1 MDKTVITRRAIRTL
15 GMLVA
20 LMLAGASAPRAHAA
34 GISLSGRVTDAQG
47 GAVAAANVR
56 VGREDGTVT
65 RQGVTNAS
73 GDYRIDDLTP
83 GVFIVE
89 VERAGFRRR
98 TEVFT
103 VGESPATL
111 DVQLGVAG
119 VDDTV
124 VVTAAGAPQVSQETS
139 KPITIIE
146 ADEIQARNEIAL
158 SEIIRFTPG
167 VQIRNSGGPGQSTS
181 MRIRGLRSDAA
192 AILVDGMRFRD
203 SATAQA
209 DATSFLQTLNF
220 VGAERVE
227 VLRGSGASLYGTNAV
242 GGVVNIVT
250 RQGSGPLA
258 GEGQV
263 EGGSLGQ
270 SRVRGTVG
278 GGVLDDRL
286 DFAAGLMRYD
296 VRDGLD
302 GNDAMHSTGAQ
313 GSVTYN
319 VSPVANLS
327 FRVYGS
333 DDSVQNNQ
341 SPTAS
346 GVPAANIPQQIIVDA
361 IPVTVEQMKLANQ
374 LLPFAI
380 GSATYIPGRDDPDNL
395 RTSAFYTTAV
405 RFRHSGW
412 RAMSWQASYQ
422 RVHTGRTF
430 TNGPRGAGSQPAVEN
445 YSNFTGDIDTIDV
458 RRFANPRSWLSVTAG
473 YEFEREGYRDKQD
486 NFLTAPRRTQTE
498 TRISQQ
504 AHAAF
509 ASAQVGLF
517 DRRLQLAASGRVQG
531 FSLSNPELIAVGTIS
546 PYDGVPVAAPDRT
559 WTGDLSAAWLIAR
572 SNTKLRIHGGNAYRA
587 PGLYERFGGGFATDP
602 VTGNAIFT
610 AYGDPRLDP
619 DRYRAIDAGV
629 DQYLF
634 ENRLLVTATAFYND
648 VRSLTAFDSAGGVR
662 PETDPYGRAL
672 GYVNSSGGFSRGVEV
687 GAEARPLASLRVSG
701 AYTYTRSETD
711 RDITIPGFYIV
722 PNVFGH
728 TATVVMTQRWNDR
741 LDTTFDV
748 FYGSHTYGSLFAAGR
763 TRAYKY
769 PSFTKAAVVAGYRF
783 LDMGGR
789 HPLRAYVKVDN
800 LFDATYYENG
810 WRNLGRTAV
819 GGISVGF

>member
-1 MDKTVITRRAIRTL
+1 
-15 GMLVA
+15 
-20 LMLAGASAPRAHAA
+20 
-34 GISLSGRVTDAQG
+34 
-47 GAVAAANVR
+47 
-56 VGREDGTVT
+56 
-65 RQGVTNAS
+65 
-73 GDYRIDDLTP
+73 
-83 GVFIVE
+83 
-89 VERAGFRRR
+89 
-98 TEVFT
+98 
-103 VGESPATL
+103 
-111 DVQLGVAG
+111 
-119 VDDTV
+119 
-124 VVTAAGAPQVSQETS
+124 
-139 KPITIIE
+139 
-146 ADEIQARNEIAL
+146 
-158 SEIIRFTPG
+158 
-167 VQIRNSGGPGQSTS
+167 
-181 MRIRGLRSDAA
+181 
-192 AILVDGMRFRD
+192 
-203 SATAQA
+203 
-209 DATSFLQTLNF
+209 
-220 VGAERVE
+220 
-227 VLRGSGASLYGTNAV
+227 
-242 GGVVNIVT
+242 
-250 RQGSGPLA
+250 
-258 GEGQV
+258 
-263 EGGSLGQ
+263 
-270 SRVRGTVG
+270 
-278 GGVLDDRL
+278 
-286 DFAAGLMRYD
+286 
-296 VRDGLD
+296 
-302 GNDAMHSTGAQ
+302 
-313 GSVTYN
+313 
-319 VSPVANLS
+319 
-327 FRVYGS
+327 
-333 DDSVQNNQ
+333 
-341 SPTAS
+341 
-346 GVPAANIPQQIIVDA
+346 
-361 IPVTVEQMKLANQ
+361 VTVEQMKLANQ

-395 RTSAFYTTAV
+395 RTSAFYTTAL

-458 RRFANPRSWLSVTAG
+458 RGFANPRSWLSVTAG

-486 NFLTAPRRTQTE
+486 NFLPAPRRTQTE

>member
-1 MDKTVITRRAIRTL
+1 VYRIIFI
-15 GMLVA
+15 A
-20 LMLAGASAPRAHAA
+20 LTISTIFVGSPAVVVHAA
-34 GISLSGRVTDAQG
+34 GITLSGRVTDAQG
-47 GAVAAANVR
+47 GAVADANVR
-56 VGREDGTVT
+56 VGREDGTIT
-65 RQGVTNAS
+65 RHGTTNAS
-73 GDYRIDDLTP
+73 GDYRVDDLSP

-89 VERAGFRRR
+89 IERGGFRRR
-98 TEVFT
+98 TEVVT
-103 VGESPATL
+103 IAAGSGSGTTL

-124 VVTAAGAPQVSQETS
+124 VVTAAGAPQVAQETS
-139 KPITIIE
+139 KPIAIID
-146 ADEIQARNEIAL
+146 AQEIQARNEIAL
-158 SEIIRFTPG
+158 SEIVRFAPG

-192 AILVDGMRFRD
+192 AILVDGLRFRD
-203 SATAQA
+203 AATAGG

-220 VGAERVE
+220 VGADRVE

-258 GEGQV
+258 GEGQI

-270 SRVRGTVG
+270 SRVRGTIG
-278 GGVLDDRL
+278 GGALDSRL
-286 DFAAGLMRYD
+286 GYSGGLMRYD

-302 GNDAMHSTGAQ
+302 GNDAAHSTGVQ
-313 GSVTYN
+313 GAVSYN

-333 DDSVQNNQ
+333 DDDVQNNS

-346 GVPAANIPQQIIVDA
+346 GVPVGNIPQQIIVPA
-361 IPVTVEQMKLANQ
+361 IPVTVEQMALANQ
-374 LLPFAI
+374 GLPFAI
-380 GSATYIPGRDDPDNL
+380 GNATYIPGRDDPDNL
-395 RTSAFYTTAV
+395 RTSAFYTTAL
-405 RFRHSGW
+405 RFSHSGW

-430 TNGPRGAGSQPAVEN
+430 TNGPRGAGSQPAAEN
-445 YSNFTGDIDTIDV
+445 YSNFIGDIDTIDV
-458 RRFANPRSWLSVTAG
+458 RGFASPKSWLSVTAG
-473 YEFEREGYRDKQD
+473 YEFEREGYFERQD
-486 NFLTAPRRTQTE
+486 NRLPAPRRTQTE

-509 ASAQVGLF
+509 ASAQIGLF

-531 FSLSNPELIAVGTIS
+531 FQLSNPELIAVGTIS
-546 PYDGVPVAAPDRT
+546 PYDGVPVAAPGRT
-559 WTGDLSAAWLIAR
+559 WTGDLSAAWFIAR
-572 SNTKLRIHGGNAYRA
+572 SNTKLRVHGGNAYRA
-587 PGLYERFGGGFATDP
+587 PGMYERFGGGFTTDP
-602 VTGNAIFT
+602 VTGNALFT

-629 DQYLF
+629 DQYLLD
-634 ENRLLVTATAFYND
+634 NRLLVTATAFYND
-648 VRSLTAFDSAGGVR
+648 VQSLTAFDSAGGVR
-662 PETDPYGRAL
+662 PATDPYGRSL

-687 GAEARPLASLRVSG
+687 GAEARPTASLRMSA

-711 RDITIPGFYIV
+711 RDIVIPGFYIV
-722 PNVFGH
+722 PNVFGQ
-728 TATVVMTQRWNDR
+728 TATFVVTQRWNDR

-748 FYGSHTYGSLFAAGR
+748 FYGSTTYGSMSAAGR
-763 TRAYKY
+763 PRAYEY
-769 PSFTKAAVVAGYRF
+769 PGFTKAAVVAGYRV
-783 LDMGGR
+783 LEAGGR
-789 HPLRAYVKVDN
+789 HPLRVYGKIDN

-819 GGISVGF
+819 GGVSLGF

>member
-1 MDKTVITRRAIRTL
+1 VSSLIII
-15 GMLVA
+15 
-20 LMLAGASAPRAHAA
+20 ASALLVLSAPP

-47 GAVAAANVR
+47 GAVADANVR
-56 VGREDGTVT
+56 VGREDGTIT
-65 RQGVTNAS
+65 RRGVTDAS
-73 GDYRIDDLTP
+73 GGYRVDDLSP

-98 TEVFT
+98 TEVVT
-103 VGESPATL
+103 LDAAAMTL

-124 VVTAAGAPQVSQETS
+124 VVTAAGAPQVAQETS
-139 KPITIIE
+139 KPITIID
-146 ADEIQARNEIAL
+146 AQEIQARNEIAL
-158 SEIIRFTPG
+158 AEIIRFTPG

-220 VGAERVE
+220 VGADRVE

-258 GEGQV
+258 AEGQV

-278 GGVLDDRL
+278 GGALDNRL
-286 DFAAGLMRYD
+286 NFSGGLMRYD

-302 GNDAMHSTGAQ
+302 GNDAMDSTGAQ
-313 GSVTYN
+313 GSLNYS

-333 DDSVQNNQ
+333 DDSVQNNT

-361 IPVTVEQMKLANQ
+361 IPVSPEQIELANQ
-374 LLPFAI
+374 LLPFSI

-395 RTSAFYTTAV
+395 RTSAFYTTAL
-405 RFRHSGW
+405 RFSHSGW

-430 TNGPRGAGSQPAVEN
+430 SNGPRGAGSQPAAEN
-445 YSNFTGDIDTIDV
+445 YSNFLGDIDTIDV
-458 RRFANPRSWLSVTAG
+458 RGFASPRSWLSVTAG

-486 NFLTAPRRTQTE
+486 NNLPEPRRTQTE

-504 AHAAF
+504 THAAF
-509 ASAQVGLF
+509 ASAQIGLF

-531 FSLSNPELIAVGTIS
+531 YSLSNPELRARGTLS
-546 PYDGVPVAAPDRT
+546 PYDGVAVAAPGRT
-559 WTGDLSAAWLIAR
+559 WTGDLSAAWFIAG
-572 SNTKLRIHGGNAYRA
+572 SNTKLRVHGGNAYRA
-587 PGLYERFGGGFATDP
+587 PGLYERFGGGFTTDP
-602 VTGNAIFT
+602 VTGNAIFS

-634 ENRLLVTATAFYND
+634 DNRLLVTTTAFYND
-648 VRSLTAFDSAGGVR
+648 VMSLTAFDSSGGIR
-662 PETDPYGRAL
+662 PGTDPYGRAL
-672 GYVNSSGGFSRGVEV
+672 GYTNSSGGFSRGVEV
-687 GAEARPLASLRVSG
+687 GAEARPTASLRVSA

-711 RDITIPGFYIV
+711 LDIVIPGFFIV

-728 TATVVMTQRWNDR
+728 TATLVVTQRWTDR
-741 LDTTFDV
+741 IDTTFDV
-748 FYGSHTYGSLFAAGR
+748 FHGSDTYGSLFAAGR
-763 TRAYKY
+763 TRAYRY
-769 PSFTKAAVVAGYRF
+769 PAFTKAAVVAGYRF
-783 LDMGGR
+783 LDAGGR
-789 HPLRAYVKVDN
+789 HPVRAYVKIDN

-819 GGISVGF
+819 GGVSVGF

>member
-1 MDKTVITRRAIRTL
+1 VYSFIFTI
-15 GMLVA
+15 
-20 LMLAGASAPRAHAA
+20 ASALLVLSAPP

-56 VGREDGTVT
+56 VGREDGTNT
-65 RQGVTNAS
+65 HHGVTNAS
-73 GDYRIDDLTP
+73 GDYRVDDLSP

-98 TEVFT
+98 TEVVT
-103 VGESPATL
+103 LDASAVTL

-124 VVTAAGAPQVSQETS
+124 VVTAAGAPQVAQETS
-139 KPITIIE
+139 KPITIID
-146 ADEIQARNEIAL
+146 AQEIQARNEIAL
-158 SEIIRFTPG
+158 AEIIRFTPG

-181 MRIRGLRSDAA
+181 MRIRGLRPDAA

-203 SATAQA
+203 AATAQA

-220 VGAERVE
+220 VGADRVE

-278 GGVLDDRL
+278 GGALDSRL
-286 DFAAGLMRYD
+286 SFAGGLMRYD

-302 GNDAMHSTGAQ
+302 GNDAMDSTGAQ
-313 GSVTYN
+313 GSLTYS

-327 FRVYGS
+327 LRVYGS
-333 DDSVQNNQ
+333 DDSVQNNTT
-341 SPTAS
+341 PTAS
-346 GVPAANIPQQIIVDA
+346 GVPVANIPQQIIVDA
-361 IPVTVEQMKLANQ
+361 IPVAPEQIELANR
-374 LLPFAI
+374 LLPFSI

-395 RTSAFYTTAV
+395 RTSAFYTTAL
-405 RFRHSGW
+405 RFSHSGW

-430 TNGPRGAGSQPAVEN
+430 RNGPRGAGSQPAAEN
-445 YSNFTGDIDTIDV
+445 YSNFLGDIDTIDV
-458 RRFANPRSWLSVTAG
+458 RGFANPRSWLSVTAG
-473 YEFEREGYRDKQD
+473 YEFEREDYRDKQD
-486 NFLTAPRRTQTE
+486 NNLPEPRRTQTE
-498 TRISQQ
+498 TRINQQ
-504 AHAAF
+504 THAAF
-509 ASAQVGLF
+509 ASAQIGLF

-531 FSLSNPELIAVGTIS
+531 YSLSNPELIARGTIS
-546 PYDGVPVAAPDRT
+546 PYDGVAVAAPGRT
-559 WTGDLSAAWLIAR
+559 WTGDLSAAWFIAG
-572 SNTKLRIHGGNAYRA
+572 SNTKLRVHGGNAYRA
-587 PGLYERFGGGFATDP
+587 PGLYERFGGGFTTDP
-602 VTGNAIFT
+602 VTGNAIFS

-634 ENRLLVTATAFYND
+634 DNRLLVTTTAFYND
-648 VRSLTAFDSAGGVR
+648 VLSLTAFDSSGGIR
-662 PETDPYGRAL
+662 PGADPYGRSV
-672 GYVNSSGGFSRGVEV
+672 GYTNSSGGFSRGVEV
-687 GAEARPLASLRVSG
+687 GAEARPTANLRVSA
-701 AYTYTRSETD
+701 AYTYTRSETE
-711 RDITIPGFYIV
+711 RDITIPGFFLV

-728 TATVVMTQRWNDR
+728 TATMVVTQRWTDR
-741 LDTTFDV
+741 IDTTFDI
-748 FYGSHTYGSLFAAGR
+748 FYGSETYGSMSAAGR
-763 TRAYKY
+763 PRAYRY
-769 PSFTKAAVVAGYRF
+769 PAFTKAAVVAGYRLF
-783 LDMGGR
+783 DAGGR
-789 HPLRAYVKVDN
+789 HPLRAYVKIDN

-819 GGISVGF
+819 GGVSVGF

>member
-1 MDKTVITRRAIRTL
+1 MYTTTIRAIGFL
-15 GMLVA
+15 IA
-20 LMLAGASAPRAHAA
+20 LMLAAAPPAHAA
-34 GISLSGRVTDAQG
+34 GVTLSGRVTDAQG
-47 GAVAAANVR
+47 GAVADANVR
-56 VGREDGTVT
+56 VGREDGTIT
-65 RQGVTNAS
+65 RHGVTNAS
-73 GDYRIDDLTP
+73 GEYRLDDLQP
-83 GVFIVE
+83 GVFIVQI
-89 VERAGFRRR
+89 ERDGFRRQ
-98 TEVFT
+98 TEVVSVT
-103 VGESPATL
+103 SDRAATTL

-124 VVTAAGAPQVSQETS
+124 VVTAAGAPQVAQETS
-139 KPITIIE
+139 KPITIID
-146 ADEIQARNEIAL
+146 AQEIQARNEIAL
-158 SEIIRFTPG
+158 AEIIRFTPG

-220 VGAERVE
+220 VGADRVE
-227 VLRGSGASLYGTNAV
+227 VLRGSGASLYGTNAI

-250 RQGSGPLA
+250 RQGNGPLA

-270 SRVRGTVG
+270 SRARGTIG
-278 GGVLDDRL
+278 GGALDNRL
-286 DFAAGLMRYD
+286 SFNGGLMRYD

-302 GNDAMHSTGAQ
+302 GNDAMHSTGVQ
-313 GSVTYN
+313 GSLAYN
-319 VSPVANLS
+319 VSPAANLS

-333 DDSVQNNQ
+333 DDGVDNNT

-361 IPVTVEQMKLANQ
+361 IPVTLEQMALANQ
-374 LLPFAI
+374 LLPFTI

-395 RTSAFYTTAV
+395 RKSAFYTTAL
-405 RFRHSGW
+405 RFSHSGW

-445 YSNFTGDIDTIDV
+445 YSNFLGDIDTIDV
-458 RRFANPRSWLSVTAG
+458 RGFASPRSWLSVTAG

-486 NFLTAPRRTQTE
+486 NFLPAPRRTQTE

-504 AHAAF
+504 THAAF
-509 ASAQVGLF
+509 ASAQIGLF

-531 FSLSNPELIAVGTIS
+531 YSLSNPELIAVGTIS
-546 PYDGVPVAAPDRT
+546 PYDGIALSAPEQT

-572 SNTKLRIHGGNAYRA
+572 SNTKLRVHGGNAYRA
-587 PGLYERFGGGFATDP
+587 PGLYERFGGGFSTDP
-602 VTGNAIFT
+602 VTGNNIFT
-610 AYGDPRLDP
+610 AYGDPRLDA
-619 DRYRAIDAGV
+619 DRYRAIDVGV

-634 ENRLLVTATAFYND
+634 DNRLLVTTTAFYNK
-648 VRSLTAFDSAGGVR
+648 VLSLTAFDSAGGVR

-687 GAEARPLASLRVSG
+687 GAEARPTASLRVSA

-711 RDITIPGFYIV
+711 RDIVIPGFFIV

-728 TATVVMTQRWNDR
+728 TATIVVTQQWTDR
-741 LDTTFDV
+741 IDTTFDV
-748 FYGSHTYGSLFAAGR
+748 FHGSDTYGSLFAAGR

-769 PSFTKAAVVAGYRF
+769 PGFTKAAVVAGYRV
-783 LDMGGR
+783 LGAGGR
-789 HPLRAYVKVDN
+789 HPLRAYVKIDN

-819 GGISVGF
+819 GGVSVGF